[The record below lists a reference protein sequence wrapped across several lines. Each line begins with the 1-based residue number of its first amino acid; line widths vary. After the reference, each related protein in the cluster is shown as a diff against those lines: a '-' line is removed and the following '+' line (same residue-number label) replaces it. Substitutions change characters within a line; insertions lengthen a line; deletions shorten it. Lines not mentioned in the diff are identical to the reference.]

1 MPKIFVLDT
10 NVLLHDHKAIRHF
23 QDNNLVIPIAV
34 IEEIDKFKKGNDA
47 LAFNARGFMRDLDR
61 ITEGRSF
68 GKEGIRI
75 SKNLGFIKVE
85 PNHPFSPEYADLFR
99 DDIQDPRILSTAMW
113 VRDNNPGTFV
123 ALVTKD
129 VNLRM
134 KAKAAGMEVQDYLT
148 DKVEEDRI
156 ENAQKEVQT
165 MTLPSEILQQL
176 AYGPETAIDWK
187 SVQKGRPRA
196 NQLYKF
202 NWESGNGDVITARFD
217 EDRDKVVLVK
227 SKEAYGIRPRND
239 EQKMALD
246 ACLNP
251 KVELVSLTGGAG
263 TGKSALGRAIAA
275 VFGLPLEIYTCS
287 STDTK
292 DDLAGTIL
300 PYVDEEKAEGLS
312 SPEKKALEAF
322 WKSEGSGIDAVAK
335 ALNMPNTAQCKFD
348 PEGVYE
354 DVLGAAPS
362 GEIDSSDAYRILVDE
377 ITGRLKSITKKA
389 GASGSGVRYKAMKTA
404 IIRAIENGRLL
415 LLEEV
420 ACVKDQGAFMFL
432 SDIFEKEGIGVVN
445 TIYGD
450 IHRHPGFILVGTT
463 NRKYKGLKPIN
474 EATRSRFQYFVKMD
488 TPSTETIMERVG
500 RKCGITDNVLLRNIA
515 EVFQTCESKGAELNA
530 DGVATLRGLFS
541 FADAVKRGKDP
552 KAAFEN
558 YLLYAITTDPDDASE
573 ILQEVEDC
581 EIFNV

>member
-99 DDIQDPRILSTAMW
+99 DDIQDHRILSTAMW

-187 SVQKGRPRA
+187 FVQKGRPRA

-263 TGKSALGRAIAA
+263 TGKTLLALAAALEQERDYDQIVISRPTVVLGNQDIGFLPGDQKTKMSPFLQPLMDNLNVIKEQFKPTSREALKIETMLKEERLLIEPLAYIRGRSLGKCYFIIDEAQNLTPHEMKTIITRAGEGTKMVFTGDIFQIDQPYLDQWSNGLTHLGEKMAGQKLFEHVFLRKGERSALSELAA
-275 VFGLPLEIYTCS
+275 
-287 STDTK
+287 K
-292 DDLAGTIL
+292 
-300 PYVDEEKAEGLS
+300 
-312 SPEKKALEAF
+312 
-322 WKSEGSGIDAVAK
+322 
-335 ALNMPNTAQCKFD
+335 
-348 PEGVYE
+348 
-354 DVLGAAPS
+354 
-362 GEIDSSDAYRILVDE
+362 
-377 ITGRLKSITKKA
+377 
-389 GASGSGVRYKAMKTA
+389 
-404 IIRAIENGRLL
+404 LL
-415 LLEEV
+415 
-420 ACVKDQGAFMFL
+420 
-432 SDIFEKEGIGVVN
+432 
-445 TIYGD
+445 
-450 IHRHPGFILVGTT
+450 
-463 NRKYKGLKPIN
+463 
-474 EATRSRFQYFVKMD
+474 
-488 TPSTETIMERVG
+488 
-500 RKCGITDNVLLRNIA
+500 
-515 EVFQTCESKGAELNA
+515 
-530 DGVATLRGLFS
+530 
-541 FADAVKRGKDP
+541 
-552 KAAFEN
+552 
-558 YLLYAITTDPDDASE
+558 
-573 ILQEVEDC
+573 
-581 EIFNV
+581 